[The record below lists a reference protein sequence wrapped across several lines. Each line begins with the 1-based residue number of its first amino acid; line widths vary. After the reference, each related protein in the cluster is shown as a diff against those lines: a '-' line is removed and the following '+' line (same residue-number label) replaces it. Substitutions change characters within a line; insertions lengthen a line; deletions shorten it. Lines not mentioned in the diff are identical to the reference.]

1 MLNAKVM
8 GIPGERA
15 QVLGVKMVFTG
26 QPLWSLAIE
35 ISQVSKGTAFLWPWE
50 YVKSCIALMLILILF
65 TVQ

>member
-8 GIPGERA
+8 GMPGERA

-26 QPLWSLAIE
+26 QPLWSLVIE
-35 ISQVSKGTAFLWPWE
+35 VSQVSKGTEFLWQWE
-50 YVKSCIALMLILILF
+50 YVKSCVVLMLSLILF